1 MNWKNLFLLMTG
13 TALLLHAGC
22 KSTGSEEETE
32 PVPEQSD
39 YSILVDTPDRVID
52 GASDAEEI
60 VRAGLDSTGT
70 DAVEEPELSTKPV
83 NSSIFEPA
91 VELKQSKDAIYK
103 ALFAEAN
110 EQALI
115 KVNINFDAANLA
127 DVIPAFAGPLNLNYI
142 IDSEVAGTVTM
153 AVNSSM
159 TSREVWT
166 LFEQILTLA
175 NAYCELDGKVLH
187 IRPLTKIAKESGF
200 LKDGSNIEVRL
211 VPLKHIAAAS
221 MVTQLAK
228 FTGSE
233 NAVTALEQQNA
244 LLVVETGP
252 NLERLL
258 VLIAELDAKPKAGWS
273 QLVLPCRNVSSDRIK
288 EELLAVLPVLGF
300 PAADGDNKEADPGA
314 ISIVSIPRIQVI
326 AASAATP
333 EALEELRKWVLQLD
347 KGDTGE
353 QERVFVYDVINADA
367 GELLQALS
375 AMFPVEGSVLK
386 VSGGSEGA
394 ANTSSESATG
404 RNADKKTD
412 DKGNPV
418 SDSGNLFDN
427 TLYVFADAKN
437 NRMLI
442 RTTPRVYSMVKAIL
456 NRIDTIPDRI
466 LMQVLV
472 VEIELSD
479 SNEFGIEFSGKGSGG
494 NTESIFGTNFDA
506 LSPGGENPQTGGR
519 FYIYNPDNP
528 DEKFGYIRAIA
539 GRNKLKV
546 LSSPQIIATSHSEAK
561 ISVGKQ
567 VPIVTSDI
575 TDTASSVIPDNTSLR
590 RSYQYKDTGIIL
602 TVTPKTTKGG
612 LIAMDVEQVI
622 SEAVDNTL
630 KGIDSPIIKED
641 ELKTS
646 LSFRSGRTLIMG
658 GLIKEKHNFTNSSIP
673 VIADIP
679 FLRSLVGNT
688 SQSVERTEILVLIT
702 ATIITED
709 SGLQAMIRRYRNAV
723 DEIKKFEHKQFNAE
737 SGTEK
742 E

>member
-1 MNWKNLFLLMTG
+1 MNWKNTFLVMTG
-13 TALLLHAGC
+13 TALLFDAGC
-22 KSTGSEEETE
+22 NPTGLEDEKNKI
-32 PVPEQSD
+32 PEQSE
-39 YSILVDTPDRVID
+39 YSILVDAPDIMID
-52 GASDAEEI
+52 ETADAEEV
-60 VRAGLDSTGT
+60 VRTGT
-70 DAVEEPELSTKPV
+70 DPNWTGAVETSGISTPMV
-83 NSSIFEPA
+83 NSFFFEPA
-91 VELKQSKDAIYK
+91 DKEKHPGDAVYK
-103 ALFAEAN
+103 ALFTEGN
-110 EQALI
+110 EKALI

-142 IDSEVAGTVTM
+142 IDSEVTGMVTM

-159 TSREVWT
+159 TGREVWT

-175 NAYCELDGKVLH
+175 DAYCELDGKVLH
-187 IRPLTKIAKESGF
+187 IRPLAKMAKESGF
-200 LKDGSNIEVRL
+200 LLDGSNIEVRL
-211 VPLKHIAAAS
+211 VSLKHIAAAS
-221 MVTQLAK
+221 MAAQLGK
-228 FTGSE
+228 FVGSE
-233 NAVTALEQQNA
+233 SAVTALERQNA
-244 LLVVETGP
+244 LLVVETKA

-258 VLIAELDAKPKAGWS
+258 VLIAELDSKPKAGWS
-273 QLVLPCRNVSSDRIK
+273 QLVLPCCNVSSDRIK
-288 EELLAVLPVLGF
+288 DELLTVLPVLGF
-300 PAADGDNKEADPGA
+300 PVAGGDGKEADPGA
-314 ISIVSIPRIQVI
+314 ISIVSIPRIQAIV
-326 AASAATP
+326 ASAATS

-347 KGDTGE
+347 KADTGE
-353 QERVFVYDVINADA
+353 QEQVFIYDVINADA

-386 VSGGSEGA
+386 VSGGTDGA
-394 ANTSSESATG
+394 PNTSSESVTG
-404 RNADKKTD
+404 RDANKKND
-412 DKGNPV
+412 ENGKPISG
-418 SDSGNLFDN
+418 SGNIFD
-427 TLYVFADAKN
+427 TPLYVFADARN

-479 SNEFGIEFSGKGSGG
+479 SNEFGVEFSGKGSGG
-494 NTESIFGTNFDA
+494 NTESIFGTNFDS
-506 LSPGGENPQTGGR
+506 LSPGSESPQTGGR

-528 DEKFGYIRAIA
+528 NEKFGYVRAIA

-561 ISVGKQ
+561 ISVGKR

-590 RSYQYKDTGIIL
+590 RSYQYEDTGIIL

-612 LIAMDVEQVI
+612 LIAMDVKQII
-622 SEAVDNTL
+622 SEAVDNTT

-641 ELKTS
+641 ELKTT
-646 LSFRSGRTLIMG
+646 LSFRSGRTLILG
-658 GLIKEKHNFTNSSIP
+658 GLIKEKHNFNNSSIP

-688 SQSVERTEILVLIT
+688 SQLVERTEILVLIT

-709 SGLQAMIRRYRNAV
+709 SELQTMVRRYRNAV
-723 DEIKKFEHKQFNAE
+723 GEIKKFEHRQFNE
-737 SGTEK
+737 GPEK